1 MDGKYKAFL
10 IRPNLSGTALSEL
23 EKKMTQ
29 IRYMTATALILLGTA
44 VAGSGAGETHG
55 GEAYLEGGVFTY
67 DVFEQ
72 SVDHVDLENCPAE
85 FDPEAVFCRMTL
97 ASEMANVFVFS
108 FDGDQPLL
116 AIKSYELGEGFL
128 PF

>member
-1 MDGKYKAFL
+1 MTLCKIPAIAAF
-10 IRPNLSGTALSEL
+10 IC
-23 EKKMTQ
+23 
-29 IRYMTATALILLGTA
+29 LGTGA
-44 VAGSGAGETHG
+44 IASGPGETHG
-55 GEAYLEGGVFTY
+55 GEAYLKGGVFTY

-85 FDPEAVFCRMTL
+85 FDPEVVFCRMTL
-97 ASEMANVFVFS
+97 ASEMANIFVFS

-116 AIKSYELGEGFL
+116 AVKSYELGEDFL